1 VVFERLFRPKRK
13 FLVRLAKRG
22 NSTALGVI
30 EGSNAN
36 EVYEKVIEMLQSR
49 EDVKEWPIIRIMNTE
64 TGVEVKF
71 PNPFAP
77 EESFESRAGR
87 GRGGGSLIEELAD
100 EVLKE
105 NIVGAFKFFT
115 ELNANTVKTLAQAYG
130 EALKSI
136 VSSISPPPATSN
148 PQPQQYVNIPY
159 VQGGGS
165 NLRDIAELVKAV
177 VMLYQVWSANPKAFD
192 SFIQSRIRRFLEV
205 GGVMA
210 SGGETVESSRTPGE
224 SQG

>member
-1 VVFERLFRPKRK
+1 VVFEKLFRKRHK

-22 NSTALGVI
+22 NSTVLGVV
-30 EGSNAN
+30 EGSNTN
-36 EVYEKVIEMLQSR
+36 DVYERVIEMLQSR

-77 EESFESRAGR
+77 EESLEGRHSR
-87 GRGGGSLIEELAD
+87 GRGGGLLEELAD
-100 EVLKE
+100 ETVRE
-105 NIVGAFKFFT
+105 NILGAFKFFT
-115 ELNANTVKTLAQAYG
+115 QLNAMTTKTLADAYG

-136 VSSISPPPATSN
+136 VSSISSSTSN

-159 VQGGGS
+159 QLPTGGS
-165 NLRDIAELVKAV
+165 NLRDIAELVKAI

-192 SFIQSRIRRFLEV
+192 SFIQSRIQRFLGIG
-205 GGVMA
+205 GGVMTG
-210 SGGETVESSRTPGE
+210 GGEAVESSGAVRE
-224 SQG
+224 SES